1 MRRREAIAVL
11 GAAAAWPLAIRA
23 QPSRKLPAV
32 GFLGPTTAAVAADRI
47 DAFARRLADLG
58 WIDGRTV
65 AIDYRWAEGEARRF
79 GEIAAEFV
87 RLEVDLIVTWG
98 TATAV
103 AAKQATSVIPI
114 VFTIVGDPVG
124 SGLVAS
130 LPRPGGNATGL
141 STQHADSA
149 GKRLELLSELVPG
162 LRRVAIMANV
172 GNSGGV
178 REMQEVEE
186 AAGVLG
192 LGVTRVAVRGA
203 EDIAPALD
211 ALGGRAQALYVAS
224 DALFNTER
232 ALVNG
237 LALSARLPTMH
248 GFRDIVDAGGLMG
261 YAPDYLDLFR
271 RAADYVDRIL
281 RGRSPADLPVE
292 QPTRFELVI
301 NLKTAKTLGLT
312 IPPSLLARADAVIE

>member
-1 MRRREAIAVL
+1 M
-11 GAAAAWPLAIRA
+11 
-23 QPSRKLPAV
+23 
-32 GFLGPTTAAVAADRI
+32 
-47 DAFARRLADLG
+47 
-58 WIDGRTV
+58 
-65 AIDYRWAEGEARRF
+65 
-79 GEIAAEFV
+79 
-87 RLEVDLIVTWG
+87 IVTWG

-103 AAKQATSVIPI
+103 AARQATAVIPI

-149 GKRLELLSELVPG
+149 GKRLELLSELVPD

-178 REMQEVEE
+178 REMEEVEQ
-186 AAGVLG
+186 AARVLG
-192 LGVTRVAVRGA
+192 LEATRVAVRRT
-203 EDIAPALD
+203 EDIAIAMD

-232 ALVNG
+232 TLVNS
-237 LALSARLPTMH
+237 LALRAGLPTMH
-248 GFRDIVDAGGLMG
+248 GFRDIVDAGGLMC

-271 RAADYVDRIL
+271 RAADYVDKIL
-281 RGRSPADLPVE
+281 RGASPADLPVE
-292 QPTRFELVI
+292 QPTKFELVI
-301 NLKTAKTLGLT
+301 NLGTAKALGLT
-312 IPPSLLARADAVIE
+312 IPPTLFARADAVIE